1 LIGLRSLF
9 YFRRTGAGSATLPED
24 EIKTLLN
31 VSPIY
36 LKNIIKAALFT
47 GLRKGDILNLKW
59 TDVDLERGLLFFN
72 EQKKKGKLGI
82 KVLNSDMINLLM
94 SIPKGKCDH
103 IFCGP
108 DGEPLKDVKRSF
120 HTALKKAGI
129 TDFHFHDLR
138 HTSAS
143 HMIMRGAS
151 PKAVQKH
158 LNHSSLA
165 MTERYAHLSP
175 DFQRSEVERL
185 NGLCDEEIESSKKL
199 VRSEELAKNVKKPE
213 SYATA

>member
-1 LIGLRSLF
+1 LF
-9 YFRRTGAGSATLPED
+9 EED
-24 EIKTLLN
+24 RGRVRYLTEEEIKILLN
-31 VSPIY
+31 VSPEY

-59 TDVDLERGLLFFN
+59 SDLDLEKGLLFFN

-82 KVLNSDMINLLM
+82 KVLNSDMISLLLAI
-94 SIPKGKCDH
+94 SKGKSEY

-108 DGEPLKDVKRSF
+108 DEERLKDVKRSF
-120 HTALKKAGI
+120 HTALKRAGI

-158 LNHSSLA
+158 LNHSSMA

-175 DFQRSEVERL
+175 DFQSRRLNVL
-185 NGLCDEEIESSKKL
+185 NGLCDEGIEDSKKL
-199 VRSEELAKNVKKPE
+199 VRSKDLVRNEKQSEI
-213 SYATA
+213 YATA